1 MSVDVEKLSEEEKKA
16 LFEKLKELLKPK
28 RERKV
33 KDIPEDV
40 KKLIEEYNAVNQRR
54 REILNELKKR
64 GYLPKGAVR
73 KGYGI
78 YDYRG
83 TALYNAVEEIIRS
96 HGNVDKETLTSELE
110 IRGYKASGG
119 SFGIVIRNLKEDG
132 KIEYK
137 EGRYIW
143 LGGTQG

>member
-1 MSVDVEKLSEEEKKA
+1 MEKLSEEEKKA

-28 RERKV
+28 KERK

-40 KKLIEEYNAVNQRR
+40 KKLIEEYNALMVRR
-54 REILNELKKR
+54 REILAELKAK
-64 GYLPKGAVR
+64 GYLPKGAIR

-96 HGNVDKETLTSELE
+96 HGNVDKETLVDELNKK
-110 IRGYKASGG
+110 GYKASGG